1 MKIIVEEYPYM
12 PTDEVRSVLRGLVED
27 LENVEGRLRVN
38 YVGYYYNPTLRD
50 TVFCLPKV
58 VLQEGKDDKTE
69 KVFGLYR
76 PEDLLKK
83 DYWEKEVDERYKDFL
98 FGLSVWIYRAVN
110 VYRQQFPENSIVLH
124 RQVQI
129 AGHGKKSIPDT
140 YLDILLALIQ
150 FNRDNSDFLLFTIKN
165 IHSGCNKI
173 NWTKTISHS
182 SAFIQDGTP
191 IYLDMVN
198 KRKQINFD
206 EELLVIYYS
215 ILEYLHRHYG
225 FRIRVKYN
233 FNTLSEGQFA
243 QYMDGLGR
251 TRLKQIKY
259 KYFSDK
265 AIELWQLCYAFF
277 DHNYELAIASDQRQY
292 LLVKNFNIVFEAI
305 IDKLIGTPIDELPT
319 KLKEQKDGKIVDH
332 LYTDTALSS
341 LIHASEEQKQ
351 VYYIGDSKYYKM
363 HHGVGE
369 NSEYKQ
375 YTYAKNIIHYN
386 LDLFL
391 RSQRGESFVEG
402 RDFLTYR
409 DDTTEGYE
417 ITPNFFISAD
427 IDGDLSYN
435 EQLKPMGEPKMT
447 CQFENRLFDRD
458 TLLLSHYD
466 VNFLHVLSLYA
477 RDNATEQETWKAA
490 VRKKFR
496 EQIQGTLN
504 SKFDF
509 YAMTAHAD
517 VNPAAYISDHFQQ
530 LLGKIFAPYA
540 DRGAQKYYAIA
551 LDNSPEF
558 ELENQALRN
567 ELEQSFYVTECAI
580 GKDPKDKLPEV
591 VTMSSKPS
599 VSNLLPRHFIQAYLD
614 KEFLIGCYKSQKHL
628 DWILGKNDK
637 GTMLYNVRLDAKRDG
652 ALKRTT
658 LENKPVKFVILYEIN
673 QDHTNQYRVFH
684 VHHHAVLTEERMI
697 QAKYPTKPSGK
708 YFCYV
713 FDEEVTLDP
722 INLKNILTMERLSG
736 NYVEGAPIFKTGREL
751 MGFKK

>member
-1 MKIIVEEYPYM
+1 MKIIVEEYPYT

-50 TVFCLPKV
+50 TIFCLPKV

-83 DYWEKEVDERYKDFL
+83 DFWEKEVDEQYKDFL

-110 VYRQQFPENSIVLH
+110 VYRQQFPESSIVLH

-182 SAFIQDGTP
+182 SAFIQDDTP

-292 LLVKNFNIVFEAI
+292 MLVKNFNIVFEAI
-305 IDKLIGTPIDELPT
+305 IDKLIGTPIDELPA

-477 RDNATEQETWKAA
+477 RDNATEQETWKAS
-490 VRKKFR
+490 VRDKFR
-496 EQIQGTLN
+496 EQIQGILN
-504 SKFDF
+504 DKFDF
-509 YAMTAHAD
+509 FAIAPHAN
-517 VNPAAYISDHFQQ
+517 VNTQAYIQEHFKEIIGRVYTPYENKEICSLGLDKKYPEENEAIRAKLSESFYLIPCPIGEDPTQDLVNKGYTHGASQTENVDPQ
-530 LLGKIFAPYA
+530 LLMVMMENFEVRSAKFLTNGIIAVALKSNVESKLLEQQANEIQFILFHAWQANNYHIYPISKIEIVRKNKVDKSIYKNMTTGVKYMLVNFDSSNAIKIDGIAPEKKTHTSSNRYDA
-540 DRGAQKYYAIA
+540 RLATI
-551 LDNSPEF
+551 
-558 ELENQALRN
+558 N
-567 ELEQSFYVTECAI
+567 ELRMLISF
-580 GKDPKDKLPEV
+580 PE
-591 VTMSSKPS
+591 
-599 VSNLLPRHFIQAYLD
+599 
-614 KEFLIGCYKSQKHL
+614 
-628 DWILGKNDK
+628 
-637 GTMLYNVRLDAKRDG
+637 
-652 ALKRTT
+652 LK
-658 LENKPVKFVILYEIN
+658 K
-673 QDHTNQYRVFH
+673 
-684 VHHHAVLTEERMI
+684 
-697 QAKYPTKPSGK
+697 
-708 YFCYV
+708 
-713 FDEEVTLDP
+713 
-722 INLKNILTMERLSG
+722 
-736 NYVEGAPIFKTGREL
+736 
-751 MGFKK
+751 

>member
-83 DYWEKEVDERYKDFL
+83 DFWEKEVDEQYKDFL

-110 VYRQQFPENSIVLH
+110 VYRQQFPESSIVLH

-129 AGHGKKSIPDT
+129 AGHGKKSVPDT

-277 DHNYELAIASDQRQY
+277 DHNYELAISSDQRQY
-292 LLVKNFNIVFEAI
+292 MLVKNFNIVFEAI

-319 KLKEQKDGKIVDH
+319 KLKEQKDGKVVDH

-477 RDNATEQETWKAA
+477 RDNATEQETWKAS

-496 EQIQGTLN
+496 EQIQGILN
-504 SKFDF
+504 DKFDF
-509 YAMTAHAD
+509 FAIAPHAN
-517 VNPAAYISDHFQQ
+517 VNTQAYIHEHFKEIIGRVYTPYKNKEICSLGLDKNYPEENEAIRAKLSESFYLAPCPIGEDPTQDLVNLGYTQGASGSSNIDSQILMVMMENFEAKSAKFLTNGIIAVALKSNVESKLLEQQ
-530 LLGKIFAPYA
+530 ANEIQLILFHAWQANNYHIYPISKIEIVRKNKVDKSIYKNMTTGVKYMLVNFDSSNAIKIDGIAPEKKTHTSSNRYDA
-540 DRGAQKYYAIA
+540 RLATI
-551 LDNSPEF
+551 
-558 ELENQALRN
+558 N
-567 ELEQSFYVTECAI
+567 ELRMLASF
-580 GKDPKDKLPEV
+580 PE
-591 VTMSSKPS
+591 
-599 VSNLLPRHFIQAYLD
+599 
-614 KEFLIGCYKSQKHL
+614 
-628 DWILGKNDK
+628 
-637 GTMLYNVRLDAKRDG
+637 
-652 ALKRTT
+652 LK
-658 LENKPVKFVILYEIN
+658 K
-673 QDHTNQYRVFH
+673 
-684 VHHHAVLTEERMI
+684 
-697 QAKYPTKPSGK
+697 
-708 YFCYV
+708 
-713 FDEEVTLDP
+713 
-722 INLKNILTMERLSG
+722 
-736 NYVEGAPIFKTGREL
+736 
-751 MGFKK
+751 